1 MGMIINRK
9 TKGKVKLTRPI
20 AIILNEWLLDFD
32 TVASMASGLIKVEI
46 IRERDLLRKILASNE
61 LHIIDVINLSLIVE
75 QNITKLTLPTSVLNQ
90 FGSIFGSQS
99 MTNANNSL
107 ASEAKLVKKFID
119 KHYVLSLQP

>member
-32 TVASMASGLIKVEI
+32 TVASMASGLLKDEI
-46 IRERDLLRKILASNE
+46 IRERNLLRKILVSNE